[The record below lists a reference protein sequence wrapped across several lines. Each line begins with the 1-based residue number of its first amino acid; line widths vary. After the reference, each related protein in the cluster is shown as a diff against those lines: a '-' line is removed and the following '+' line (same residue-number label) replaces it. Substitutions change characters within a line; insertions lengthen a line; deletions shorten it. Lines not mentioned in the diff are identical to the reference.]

1 MYAYIFRGDC
11 FTAEIQSSDFY
22 TLSAPS
28 SNAEWSALKQYTHTQ
43 KKKQIQEI
51 YFYIFVSMN
60 TYRYTYVTITK
71 EKEVQMRVAGLS

>member
-11 FTAEIQSSDFY
+11 FTAEIQYSDFY

-28 SNAEWSALKQYTHTQ
+28 SSVEWSALKQYTHT
-43 KKKQIQEI
+43 KKEIQEI

-60 TYRYTYVTITK
+60 TYSYTYVTITK
-71 EKEVQMRVAGLS
+71 EKEVQMRVAGLG